1 MFSSAAE
8 RVKIIRML
16 SDENISADKR
26 ALGTWIRAWQ
36 LAGNRWPPESR
47 AIAHQIVM
55 MLAHQLEE
63 LGAERI
69 TADEA
74 FLMARETMLPL
85 LAQRFYT
92 GSEQDIAIERIQEII
107 EYVDKM

>member
-1 MFSSAAE
+1 MSFDHLPL
-8 RVKIIRML
+8 K
-16 SDENISADKR
+16 KR

-36 LAGNRWPPESR
+36 LSGNRWPPESR

-63 LGAERI
+63 LGKGDLS
-69 TADEA
+69 ADEA
-74 FLMARETMLPL
+74 FLLARETLLPL

-92 GSEQDIAIERIQEII
+92 GSEQDIAVERIQE
-107 EYVDKM
+107 VLAFAQQAD

>member
-1 MFSSAAE
+1 M
-8 RVKIIRML
+8 
-16 SDENISADKR
+16 SDLPIEKR

-63 LGAERI
+63 LAEGNMS
-69 TADEA
+69 ADEV
-74 FLMARETMLPL
+74 FLLARETMLPL

-92 GSEQDIAIERIQEII
+92 GSEQDIAVERIQDAMEFCHGSS
-107 EYVDKM
+107 DLSD

>member
-1 MFSSAAE
+1 MDSE
-8 RVKIIRML
+8 RLPI
-16 SDENISADKR
+16 EKR

-63 LGAERI
+63 LGDGSMS
-69 TADEA
+69 ADEV
-74 FLMARETMLPL
+74 FLLARETMLPL

-92 GSEQDIAIERIQEII
+92 GSEQDIAIERIQEAM
-107 EYVDKM
+107 EYCLEFDDLHK

>member
-1 MFSSAAE
+1 MNDSGNLPIE
-8 RVKIIRML
+8 
-16 SDENISADKR
+16 KR

-63 LGAERI
+63 LAEGNMS
-69 TADEA
+69 AELSSDEA
-74 FLMARETMLPL
+74 FLLARETMLPL
-85 LAQRFYT
+85 LAQRFFT
-92 GSEQDIAIERIQEII
+92 GSEQDIALERIQEAMTFVV
-107 EYVDKM
+107 EEHRK

>member
-1 MFSSAAE
+1 M
-8 RVKIIRML
+8 
-16 SDENISADKR
+16 SDLNDLPTDKR

-63 LGAERI
+63 LGEGSMS
-69 TADEA
+69 ADDA
-74 FLMARETMLPL
+74 FLLARETMLPL

-92 GSEQDIAIERIQEII
+92 GSEQDIAIERIQEAL
-107 EYVDKM
+107 EFVAGENGE

>member
-1 MFSSAAE
+1 MN
-8 RVKIIRML
+8 KPPL
-16 SDENISADKR
+16 DKR

-63 LGAERI
+63 VAKGRI
-69 TADEA
+69 SADDA
-74 FLMARETMLPL
+74 FLLARETMLPL

-92 GSEQDIAIERIQEII
+92 GSEQDIAIERIQEALKYAS
-107 EYVDKM
+107 EQNEPQ

>member
-1 MFSSAAE
+1 MDNSNDLTTS
-8 RVKIIRML
+8 
-16 SDENISADKR
+16 KR

-63 LGAERI
+63 LGEGSLS
-69 TADEA
+69 ADEA
-74 FLMARETMLPL
+74 FLLARETMSPL

-92 GSEQDIAIERIQEII
+92 GSEQDIAIERIQGVM
-107 EYVDKM
+107 EYVLEEYGK

>member
-1 MFSSAAE
+1 M
-8 RVKIIRML
+8 
-16 SDENISADKR
+16 SDLPLDKR

-63 LGAERI
+63 LGQGSLS
-69 TADEA
+69 ADEA
-74 FLMARETMLPL
+74 FLLARETLLPL

-92 GSEQDIAIERIQEII
+92 GSEQDIAVERIQEAMAFAQQ
-107 EYVDKM
+107 ED

>member
-1 MFSSAAE
+1 MSDLND
-8 RVKIIRML
+8 L
-16 SDENISADKR
+16 STDKR

-55 MLAHQLEE
+55 MLTHQLEE
-63 LGAERI
+63 LGQGGLS
-69 TADEA
+69 ADEA
-74 FLMARETMLPL
+74 FLLARETMSPL

-92 GSEQDIAIERIQEII
+92 GSEQDIAIERIQEAM
-107 EYVDKM
+107 EFVLEENGK